1 MCRRECTELQ
11 LTALG
16 MLYHLFVYS
25 CKATSFFNTCDFFY
39 QAFDWTDRCQI
50 VKSGWSLP
58 LKTTK
63 HLLSRFSHPESTED
77 SKGNAIRK
85 RLKCTGVN
93 RIIRGSVAYQ
103 KNCKYANITLHNLFV
118 VNKCNLIT
126 NVVRKMVIRWGFF

>member
-11 LTALG
+11 LTVLG
-16 MLYHLFVYS
+16 TLYHLFVYS
-25 CKATSFFNTCDFFY
+25 CKDTCDFN

-50 VKSGWSLP
+50 VKSGWNLP

-63 HLLSRFSHPESTED
+63 HLLSRFSQPESTED
-77 SKGNAIRK
+77 SRSKRFPK

-103 KNCKYANITLHNLFV
+103 KN
-118 VNKCNLIT
+118 
-126 NVVRKMVIRWGFF
+126 